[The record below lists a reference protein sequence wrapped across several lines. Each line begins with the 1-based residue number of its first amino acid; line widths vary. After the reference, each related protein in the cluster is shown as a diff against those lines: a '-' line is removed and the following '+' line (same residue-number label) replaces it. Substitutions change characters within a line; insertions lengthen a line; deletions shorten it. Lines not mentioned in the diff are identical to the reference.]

1 MENGRGVGEA
11 VWRLVWWCCVVLR
24 SGGVACV
31 FVLLLCSC
39 VVLCD
44 ISVAEFICWCVCVTV
59 LVGGDVECIFVLL
72 WCSCVVLVLQECC

>member
-11 VWRLVWWCCVVLR
+11 VWRLVWCCVVEGLR
-24 SGGVACV
+24 VYLCCCCV
-31 FVLLLCSC
+31 
-39 VVLCD
+39 VVLCC
-44 ISVAEFICWCVCVTV
+44 VTCVVEFVCWCVCVAV